1 MPQYVTDAIRKPR
14 SKADAIDGLRVIS
27 RRKDGAIS
35 NQTADGT
42 LSDNAYRA
50 ARAKAL
56 GETSWADLDRIRHGE
71 MKMPPM
77 LPVDPVGWD
86 VESLPAVMRAK
97 EWNHILY
104 GYNSGGGHMYGYGW
118 IHGRTEFPAGWD
130 ERTILRA
137 CAQAVQLPEVTAS
150 IENPK
155 ELSKDTTIS
164 VDGVSL
170 LVRVSWSGKVG
181 NRHITSFFPVDSN
194 WKEKR

>member
-1 MPQYVTDAIRKPR
+1 M
-14 SKADAIDGLRVIS
+14 
-27 RRKDGAIS
+27 
-35 NQTADGT
+35 
-42 LSDNAYRA
+42 
-50 ARAKAL
+50 
-56 GETSWADLDRIRHGE
+56 H
-71 MKMPPM
+71 
-77 LPVDPVGWD
+77 
-86 VESLPAVMRAK
+86 
-97 EWNHILY
+97 
-104 GYNSGGGHMYGYGW
+104 GYGW
-118 IHGRTEFPAGWD
+118 IHGRTEFPADWD

-181 NRHITSFFPVDSN
+181 NRHITSFFPVDPN